1 MLGSSVIL
9 DPALIIATSFTIH
22 SPFIPL
28 IMARTKK
35 TAKKGRG
42 EAEEE
47 KKKDVVEKKA
57 IDGKEAAKKAKK
69 ATGKKQATEASPEK
83 KKQKRSTSTA
93 HKDKDEAT
101 KKAESSKH
109 LQRPR
114 TPSPEA
120 YASSDDGSSTDEAD
134 VDDGDFADG
143 EPGVTPEVVV
153 EHSDAPEP
161 PIKSGRGRKRWRK
174 LTNEEEEI
182 LIEFYRT
189 HNIFYDKSHD
199 EFLNTNK
206 KTQIRNEKAAKMGL
220 QGTAAT
226 IIYSSGFS

>member
-1 MLGSSVIL
+1 
-9 DPALIIATSFTIH
+9 
-22 SPFIPL
+22 
-28 IMARTKK
+28 MARTKK
-35 TAKKGRG
+35 TAKKVQG

-57 IDGKEAAKKAKK
+57 TDGKEAAKKAKK

-83 KKQKRSTSTA
+83 EKQKRSTSTA
-93 HKDKDEAT
+93 DKGEAT
-101 KKAESSKH
+101 KKAKSEKAAKH

-114 TPSPEA
+114 TLSPEA

-134 VDDGDFADG
+134 VEDGEFADG
-143 EPGVTPEVVV
+143 EPEVQPEVVV

-206 KTQIRNEKAAKMGL
+206 KTQIRNEKAAAMGL

-226 IIYSSGFS
+226 IIYSNGFS